1 MERTVING
9 IVKDGIIIPE
19 KGVKLPEGL
28 QVEIVFVSPAATA
41 ELKAEL
47 EAWDRIGDE
56 AWAMIDQWEQ
66 VERSEIPSIE
76 EEQQT

>member
-1 MERTVING
+1 MERIVING
-9 IVKDGIIIPE
+9 IVKDGIVIPE
-19 KGVKLPEGL
+19 KGVKLPEGI

-41 ELKAEL
+41 ELQAEL
-47 EAWDRIGDE
+47 EAWDRIGDK

-66 VERSEIPSIE
+66 